1 MALKVA
7 QVLSPTELVINA
19 GTNEGIK
26 KGQRYQIYS
35 LGDEIIDPETGE
47 SLGILENIKGIGR
60 VINVQDKMATLESD
74 VTEPTAKFIRRSSS
88 PVFVALGQGWEER
101 IPPPVKADF
110 KDPTC
115 GDLVRP
121 I

>member
-19 GTNEGIK
+19 GSNEGIK
-26 KGQRYQIYS
+26 EGQRYQIYS
-35 LGDEIIDPETGE
+35 LGDEIMDPETGE

-74 VTEPTAKFIRRSSS
+74 VTEPTAKLIRRSSS

-101 IPPPVKADF
+101 ILPPVKADF